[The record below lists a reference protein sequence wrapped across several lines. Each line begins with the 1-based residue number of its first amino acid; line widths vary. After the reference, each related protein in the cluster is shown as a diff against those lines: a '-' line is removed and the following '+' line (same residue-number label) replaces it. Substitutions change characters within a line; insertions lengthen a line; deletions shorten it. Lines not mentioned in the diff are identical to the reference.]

1 MKKDNIFFK
10 ITFLKHLA
18 KNDINDKTVMI
29 RNRELVKIDNNCLIN
44 KL

>member
-10 ITFLKHLA
+10 ITFLKHLE
-18 KNDINDKTVMI
+18 KNDINCKKVMI
-29 RNRELVKIDNNCLIN
+29 RNRELVKIDNNCVIN